1 MAVVQEFNLNVVPD
15 SAPVIVHVDQFDT
28 GEGRLKANLYNG
40 DTPYSPVGASAMIQ
54 GTKPDGTFYMYSAE
68 ISGNV
73 VTANLEKVMTQVPG
87 RVRTQFVITDS
98 ENRTGTFVFWLE
110 VQATALQTGGDSE
123 SIIEYIEEAIE
134 QAQEYTEESEA
145 WALGTRSGT
154 DVPSTDPAYHN
165 NSKYYAG
172 EAATSESNAAAS
184 ESNASASEQAAAASE
199 ENAEAWAAG
208 KRDGSDVP
216 STDPTYHNNSKYYA
230 GEAATSESNA
240 SVSEQA
246 AAASEENAEAW
257 AAGKRDGSDVPSTDP
272 TYHNNSKYYA
282 GEAATSESNAS
293 ASEQA
298 AAASEENAEAWAV
311 GKRDGS
317 DVPSTDPTYHNNSKY
332 YAGEASTSAT
342 NASNSESAAED
353 SAEDAEAW
361 AAGTRGGTPV
371 PPTDPAYH
379 NNSKYWS
386 DKSAAQTLN
395 GLSDVDIDNPSDGE
409 SLVYD
414 AQANKWTNKAAT
426 SHFITKPTVSDFSF
440 TYNGSAQ
447 GPTITGLD
455 PDFANYVTTTGATN
469 TDAGT
474 YTLRFSIKNTQVNL
488 WKDLTTQDITYEY
501 TIAKAAGDVTLSKN
515 KVELDADHLTGTV
528 DISDAT
534 GSVTIT
540 SSDTN
545 IATVSPAVLTQDG
558 TVTISSVNDKS
569 GTTTVTVSVAASAN
583 YLATSKT
590 IEVKASFVAIY
601 GAEWDGTS
609 TTAWSRTDDS
619 ALFTDPVPQHADG
632 NGGWTQGSSPFDTLQ
647 PWAGMTKINHASAG
661 VVVKIPKFWYKIT
674 QSGAGLK
681 IQIADGEVDGFSVS
695 PAHMDRGDG
704 EGERDEVMVG
714 RYHCCN
720 TDYKSATGDTPKVNV
735 TRPAARSGI
744 HNLGSDIWQMDFAT
758 RFTLWLLYIV
768 EFADWNSQAK
778 IGGGCAPAGST
789 SAVRNMGY
797 TDGMTYHTGTDQ
809 TTIGAEVYGGT
820 QYRNIEGLWDN
831 CYDWLDGCYNNA
843 NGLNLILD
851 PSSFSDD
858 TGGTSVGIPS
868 NGWPAAFTKKEVSGT
883 FPMFIA
889 SATGGSGA
897 TYSCDSWYFGAS
909 GPCVY
914 AGGNYGQGQILGLFC
929 LNYTSVSGSSANR
942 GCRLLVLP

>member
-1 MAVVQEFNLNVVPD
+1 MRNQTINLNLIPGGVMPVVHL
-15 SAPVIVHVDQFDT
+15 SQFDQDVD
-28 GEGRLKANLYNG
+28 GSLIFNIYNG
-40 DTPYSPVGASAMIQ
+40 PVPYDLTDCVAHIQ
-54 GTKPDGTFYMYSAE
+54 GHKPDGTAFDYQCTVHETYVTSATE
-68 ISGNV
+68 YQMTVVAGQYQAEMRISKDGSVVGTVNLVFSVEPSTLTNV
-73 VTANLEKVMTQVPG
+73 DLSHTDIPELMT
-87 RVRTQFVITDS
+87 
-98 ENRTGTFVFWLE
+98 E
-110 VQATALQTGGDSE
+110 
-123 SIIEYIEEAIE
+123 IE
-134 QAQEYTEESEA
+134 QAVVATGASAEDAEESAEDSEA
-145 WALGTRSGT
+145 WAVGQRNGS
-154 DVPSTDPAYHN
+154 DVPDTDPTYHNNAKYWSGQAGRHIEDAEAWAIGERGGVPVTSGDETYHNNSKYYSEESEGSAEDSEAWAVGERNGTPVSSGDPTYQNNSEYYSGQSESYSQDSEAWAVGERGGTPVTSGDPTYENNAEYYAGEASSSAMAAGTSKTNAATSEDNAEAWATGQKNGSDVPATDPAYHN
-165 NSKYYAG
+165 NSKYY
-172 EAATSESNAAAS
+172 
-184 ESNASASEQAAAASE
+184 SEQ
-199 ENAEAWAAG
+199 
-208 KRDGSDVP
+208 
-216 STDPTYHNNSKYYA
+216 
-230 GEAATSESNA
+230 
-240 SVSEQA
+240 
-246 AAASEENAEAW
+246 
-257 AAGKRDGSDVPSTDP
+257 
-272 TYHNNSKYYA
+272 
-282 GEAATSESNAS
+282 
-293 ASEQA
+293 
-298 AAASEENAEAWAV
+298 
-311 GKRDGS
+311 
-317 DVPSTDPTYHNNSKY
+317 
-332 YAGEASTSAT
+332 
-342 NASNSESAAED
+342 AED

-361 AAGTRGGTPV
+361 AAGTRGGIPV
-371 PPTDPAYH
+371 PSTDPAYH

-414 AQANKWTNKAAT
+414 AQADKWTNKAAT

-534 GSVTIT
+534 GNVAIT
-540 SSDTN
+540 SSDTD

-569 GTTTVTVSVAASAN
+569 GTATVTVSVAASTN

-720 TDYKSATGDTPKVNV
+720 TDYKSATSDTPKVNV
-735 TRPAARSGI
+735 TRSAARSGI
-744 HNLGSDIWQMDFAT
+744 HDLGSDIWQMDFAT

-778 IGGGCAPAGST
+778 IGGGCAPTGST

-831 CYDWLDGCYNNA
+831 CYDWLDGCYYNA
-843 NGLNLILD
+843 NGLNIILD

-858 TGGTSVGIPS
+858 TGGTAVGIPTS
-868 NGWPAAFTKKEVSGT
+868 GYPSAFTKKEVSGT
-883 FPMFIA
+883 YPMFIPSA
-889 SATGGSGA
+889 SSGSAT
-897 TYSCDSWYFGAS
+897 TYSCDNWYFSAS
-909 GPCVY
+909 LPCVY
-914 AGGNYGQGQILGLFC
+914 AGGYYNQSQNLGLFY
-929 LNYTSVSGSSANR
+929 LSYTSVSGSNAYR

>member
-15 SAPVIVHVDQFDT
+15 SAPVIVHVNQFDT
-28 GEGRLKANLYNG
+28 GEGRLKAKLYNG

-110 VQATALQTGGDSE
+110 VQTTALETGGDSE
-123 SIIEYIEEAIE
+123 SIIKYIEEAIE

-145 WALGTRSGT
+145 WASGTRDGS

-199 ENAEAWAAG
+199 ENAEAWAIG

-216 STDPTYHNNSKYYA
+216 STDPA
-230 GEAATSESNA
+230 
-240 SVSEQA
+240 
-246 AAASEENAEAW
+246 
-257 AAGKRDGSDVPSTDP
+257 
-272 TYHNNSKYYA
+272 
-282 GEAATSESNAS
+282 
-293 ASEQA
+293 
-298 AAASEENAEAWAV
+298 
-311 GKRDGS
+311 
-317 DVPSTDPTYHNNSKY
+317 YHNNSKY

-342 NASNSESAAED
+342 NASASESAAGD

-361 AAGTRGGTPV
+361 AVGTRGGTPV
-371 PPTDPAYH
+371 PSTDPAYH

-414 AQANKWTNKAAT
+414 AQTQKWTNKEAT

-447 GPTITGLD
+447 GPTITVLD
-455 PDFANYVTTTGATN
+455 PDFTDYVTITGATN

-515 KVELDADHLTGTV
+515 KVELDADHLTDTV

-534 GSVTIT
+534 GNVAIT
-540 SSDTN
+540 SSDTD

-558 TVTISSVNDKS
+558 TATISSVNDKS
-569 GTTTVTVSVAASAN
+569 GTATVTVSVAASAN

-695 PAHMDRGDG
+695 PAHMDRDDG

-735 TRPAARSGI
+735 TRFTRAFMKFHGISPSAA
-744 HNLGSDIWQMDFAT
+744 
-758 RFTLWLLYIV
+758 
-768 EFADWNSQAK
+768 
-778 IGGGCAPAGST
+778 
-789 SAVRNMGY
+789 
-797 TDGMTYHTGTDQ
+797 
-809 TTIGAEVYGGT
+809 
-820 QYRNIEGLWDN
+820 
-831 CYDWLDGCYNNA
+831 
-843 NGLNLILD
+843 
-851 PSSFSDD
+851 
-858 TGGTSVGIPS
+858 
-868 NGWPAAFTKKEVSGT
+868 KKRALKSK
-883 FPMFIA
+883 
-889 SATGGSGA
+889 
-897 TYSCDSWYFGAS
+897 
-909 GPCVY
+909 
-914 AGGNYGQGQILGLFC
+914 
-929 LNYTSVSGSSANR
+929 
-942 GCRLLVLP
+942 VLHP

>member
-184 ESNASASEQAAAASE
+184 ESNASASEQAAAVSE
-199 ENAEAWAAG
+199 EESEAWALG
-208 KRDGSDVP
+208 TRSG
-216 STDPTYHNNSKYYA
+216 T
-230 GEAATSESNA
+230 
-240 SVSEQA
+240 
-246 AAASEENAEAW
+246 
-257 AAGKRDGSDVPSTDP
+257 
-272 TYHNNSKYYA
+272 
-282 GEAATSESNAS
+282 
-293 ASEQA
+293 
-298 AAASEENAEAWAV
+298 
-311 GKRDGS
+311 

-332 YAGEASTSAT
+332 YAGEASASAT
-342 NASNSESAAED
+342 NASASESAAED

-361 AAGTRGGTPV
+361 AVGTRGGTPV
-371 PPTDPAYH
+371 PSTDPAYH

-414 AQANKWTNKAAT
+414 AQTDKWTNKAAT

-534 GSVTIT
+534 GNVAIT
-540 SSDTN
+540 SSDTD

-569 GTTTVTVSVAASAN
+569 GTATVTVSVAASAN

-720 TDYKSATGDTPKVNV
+720 TDYKSATSDTPKVSV
-735 TRPAARSGI
+735 TRSAARSGI

-831 CYDWLDGCYNNA
+831 CYDWLDGCYYNA
-843 NGLNLILD
+843 NGLNIILD

-858 TGGTSVGIPS
+858 TGGTAVGIPTS
-868 NGWPAAFTKKEVSGT
+868 GYPSAFTKKEVSGT
-883 FPMFIA
+883 YPMFIPSA
-889 SATGGSGA
+889 SSGSAT
-897 TYSCDSWYFGAS
+897 TYSCDNWHFNAS
-909 GPCVY
+909 NPCVY
-914 AGGNYGQGQILGLFC
+914 AGGTYNQSQNHGLFY
-929 LNYTSVSGSSANR
+929 LYYTSVSNSNANR

>member
-1 MAVVQEFNLNVVPD
+1 MRNQTINLNLIPGGVMPVVHL
-15 SAPVIVHVDQFDT
+15 SQFDQDVD
-28 GEGRLKANLYNG
+28 GSLIFNIYNG
-40 DTPYSPVGASAMIQ
+40 PVPYDLTGCVAHIQ
-54 GTKPDGTFYMYSAE
+54 GHKPDGTVFDYQCTVHETY
-68 ISGNV
+68 
-73 VTANLEKVMTQVPG
+73 VTAATEYQMTVVAGQYQGEMRISKDGSAVGTVNLVFSVEPSTMTDVDLSH
-87 RVRTQFVITDS
+87 TDIP
-98 ENRTGTFVFWLE
+98 TLVLE
-110 VQATALQTGGDSE
+110 
-123 SIIEYIEEAIE
+123 IE
-134 QAQEYTEESEA
+134 QAVVSTGENAENAEDSAEDSEA
-145 WALGTRSGT
+145 WAVGQR
-154 DVPSTDPAYHN
+154 N
-165 NSKYYAG
+165 G
-172 EAATSESNAAAS
+172 E
-184 ESNASASEQAAAASE
+184 
-199 ENAEAWAAG
+199 
-208 KRDGSDVP
+208 DVP
-216 STDPTYHNNSKYYA
+216 STDPTYHNNAKYWSDQT
-230 GEAATSESNA
+230 GHVIED
-240 SVSEQA
+240 
-246 AAASEENAEAW
+246 AEAW
-257 AAGKRDGSDVPSTDP
+257 AIGERGGVPVTSEDE

-282 GEAATSESNAS
+282 GQSSSSAT
-293 ASEQA
+293 ASEGSAEDSEAYAIGKRGGTDVPSTDPAYQNNSKYWKDQA
-298 AAASEENAEAWAV
+298 EREAENAEAWAV
-311 GKRDGS
+311 GDRGG
-317 DVPSTDPTYHNNSKY
+317 VPVTSGDPTYQNNAEY

-342 NASNSESAAED
+342 NASASESAAGD

-361 AAGTRGGTPV
+361 AVGTRGGTPV
-371 PPTDPAYH
+371 PSTDPAYH

-414 AQANKWTNKAAT
+414 AQTQKWTNKEAT
-426 SHFITKPTVSDFSF
+426 SHFITKPIVSGFSF

-455 PDFANYVTTTGATN
+455 PDFADYVTTTGATN

-534 GSVTIT
+534 GNVAIT
-540 SSDTN
+540 SSDTD

-569 GTTTVTVSVAASAN
+569 GTATVTVSVAASAN
-583 YLATSKT
+583 YMATSKT

-619 ALFTDPVPQHADG
+619 ALFADPVPQHADG

-647 PWAGMTKINHASAG
+647 PWAGMTKMNHASAG
-661 VVVKIPKFWYKIT
+661 VMVKIPKFWYKIT
-674 QSGAGLK
+674 QNGAGLK

-704 EGERDEVMVG
+704 EGERDEILVG

-735 TRPAARSGI
+735 TRSAARSGI
-744 HNLGSDIWQMDFAT
+744 HNLGNDIWQMDFAT

-778 IGGGCAPAGST
+778 IGGGCAPTGST

-797 TDGMTYHTGTDQ
+797 TDDMTYHTGTDQ

-831 CYDWLDGCYNNA
+831 CYDWLDGCYYNA
-843 NGLNLILD
+843 NGLNIILD

-858 TGGTSVGIPS
+858 TGGTAVGIPTDFS
-868 NGWPAAFTKKEVSGT
+868 KYIFLKC
-883 FPMFIA
+883 FFH
-889 SATGGSGA
+889 
-897 TYSCDSWYFGAS
+897 
-909 GPCVY
+909 
-914 AGGNYGQGQILGLFC
+914 
-929 LNYTSVSGSSANR
+929 
-942 GCRLLVLP
+942 